1 MYIGNEFVSQKSVKS
16 NSFKEIDAATTFN
29 MPAGYLIFVHTV
41 LSVKLKQMIK
51 MALTSSANAA
61 MELLANSV
69 TLKVEA
75 SI

>member
-1 MYIGNEFVSQKSVKS
+1 MYIDYEFVSQKSVKS
-16 NSFKEIDAATTFN
+16 NSFKETDAATTFK

-51 MALTSSANAA
+51 MAVTSSANAA
-61 MELLANSV
+61 TELLANSV
-69 TLKVEA
+69 TLKAKA